1 MADNMNTEIWDEY
14 NKNRTAEIREKLILE
29 YAYLVKYA
37 AARVSTHVGT
47 YVEFDDLIS
56 YGIFGLIDA
65 IDKFDTKKNVK
76 FETYAALRIRG
87 EIIDN
92 IRRMDWV
99 PRSMRQKNKLLEQA
113 ISEFEIENGRV
124 PSDEELAGRLN
135 IQPDEVRELIRKS
148 NISSLL
154 SLDDYLEQNH
164 EKVNEGLIGS
174 KFDIPEQQVEN
185 KEIKQMIIDGINS
198 LSEKQKQVITLY
210 YYEEL
215 TLKEIS
221 KVLGVSES
229 RVSQIHSNAV
239 KILKTKLGKNDT
251 VLFLS

>member
-1 MADNMNTEIWDEY
+1 MTNDEAAIWEEY
-14 NKNRTAEIREKLILE
+14 SKNKSAELREKLILE

-37 AARVSTHVGT
+37 AAKVSAHVGP
-47 YVEFDDLIS
+47 YIEFEDLMS
-56 YGIFGLIDA
+56 YGIFGLMDA
-65 IDKFDTKKNVK
+65 IDKFDIKKNVQFK
-76 FETYAALRIRG
+76 TYASLRIRG

-92 IRRMDWV
+92 IRKMDWV
-99 PRSMRQKNKLLEQA
+99 PRSMRQKNKMLEQS
-113 ISEFEIENGRV
+113 ISDFEAEYGRA
-124 PSDEELAGRLN
+124 PSEEELAERLN
-135 IQPDEVRELIRKS
+135 IDIEEVRELVRKS
-148 NISSLL
+148 NISSLV

-164 EKVNEGLIGS
+164 ERVNDSLISS
-174 KFDIPEQQVEN
+174 KIETPESQLEN
-185 KEIKQMIIDGINS
+185 KETRKLLIEGIKS
-198 LSEKQKQVITLY
+198 LSEKQRQVITLY

-239 KILKTKLGKNDT
+239 KILKTKLGKNDA

>member
-1 MADNMNTEIWDEY
+1 MHSDKNAVWSEY
-14 NKNRTAEIREKLILE
+14 NKNRSPEIREKLILE

-37 AARVSTHVGT
+37 ASRVSAHIGT
-47 YVEFDDLIS
+47 YVEFEDLIS

-65 IDKFDTKKNVK
+65 IDKFDADKNVK

-87 EIIDN
+87 AIIDN
-92 IRRMDWV
+92 IRKMDWV
-99 PRSMRQKNKLLEQA
+99 PRSMRNRSKVLEQS
-113 ISEFEIENGRV
+113 ISDFEMKNGRS
-124 PSDEELAGRLN
+124 PTEDELAQNLK
-135 IQPDEVRELIRKS
+135 ISVEEVRELIKKS

-174 KFDIPEQQVEN
+174 KIDTPEQQLEN
-185 KEIKQMIIDGINS
+185 KELKKMLAEGIKS
-198 LSEKQKQVITLY
+198 LSEKQRQVITLY

-221 KVLGVSES
+221 KILGVSES

-239 KILKTKLGKNDT
+239 RNLKMKLGKNDG
-251 VLFLS
+251 VLFF

>member
-1 MADNMNTEIWDEY
+1 MGEKNAVWTEY
-14 NKNRTAEIREKLILE
+14 NKNKSPEIREKLILE

-37 AARVSTHVGT
+37 ASRISAHVGT
-47 YVEFDDLIS
+47 YVEFEDLIS

-65 IDKFDTKKNVK
+65 IDKFDSKKNVK
-76 FETYAALRIRG
+76 FETYAVLRIRG

-92 IRRMDWV
+92 IRKMDWV
-99 PRSMRQKNKLLEQA
+99 PRSMRQKNKMLEQA
-113 ISEFEIENGRV
+113 ILSFEQEKGRAPSE
-124 PSDEELAGRLN
+124 EELAEKLN
-135 IQPDEVRELIRKS
+135 IKLDEVRNLIRKS

-164 EKVNEGLIGS
+164 EKVNDSLVGS
-174 KFDIPEQQVEN
+174 KIDTPEQQFESKELKKLLVE
-185 KEIKQMIIDGINS
+185 GINS
-198 LSEKQKQVITLY
+198 LSDKQKQVITLY

-221 KVLGVSES
+221 KILGVSES

-239 KILKTKLGKNDT
+239 KALKAKLGKEGT

>member
-1 MADNMNTEIWDEY
+1 MVDNKSIMWEEY
-14 NKNRTAEIREKLILE
+14 FAHKTPELREKLITE

-37 AARVSTHVGT
+37 AARVSSHVGS
-47 YVEFDDLIS
+47 YVEFDDLVS

-65 IDKFDTKKNVK
+65 IDKFDINKNVK
-76 FETYAALRIRG
+76 FETYATLRIRG

-92 IRRMDWV
+92 IRKMDWV
-99 PRSMRQKNKLLEQA
+99 PRSMRQKNKMLEQA
-113 ISEFEIENGRV
+113 ISDFEAVNGRV
-124 PSDEELAGRLN
+124 PTEEELAVKLN
-135 IQPDEVRELIRKS
+135 MKTEEVRELIKKS

-164 EKVNEGLIGS
+164 EKVSDGLISS
-174 KFDIPEQQVEN
+174 KIDTPEQQVEN
-185 KEIKQMIIDGINS
+185 KEIKRMLVEGIKS
-198 LSEKQKQVITLY
+198 LSEKQRQVITLY

-239 KILKTKLGKNDT
+239 KILKTKLGKNDS
-251 VLFLS
+251 VLFLN